1 MHVTYLCSSLAEGSS
16 VAVFGCSAIGLGVI
30 STAAKRIQGV
40 IPCLHHMGLS
50 MLLSH
55 RVVKLERSQTGTS
68 HEQKSDILDIFDIV
82 LVGVL

>member
-1 MHVTYLCSSLAEGSS
+1 MHITYLCSSLAEGSS

-40 IPCLHHMGLS
+40 IPCLHMGLS